1 LNKGGIDE
9 ALMNSYVLGAQLYNS
24 FLINI

>member
-1 LNKGGIDE
+1 LIKGGIDE

-24 FLINI
+24 LLINL